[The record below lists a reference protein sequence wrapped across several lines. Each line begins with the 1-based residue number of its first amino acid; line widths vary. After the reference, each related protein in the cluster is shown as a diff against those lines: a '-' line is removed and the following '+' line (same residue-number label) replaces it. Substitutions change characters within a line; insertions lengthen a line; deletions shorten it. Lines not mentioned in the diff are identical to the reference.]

1 MGIIIVGVN
10 ASRAIN
16 LFAAMNPVALFIPV
30 HKIQFNTSD
39 EILVNSYTPAIEIEN
54 RNLNNSG
61 NAYFFLSFFFPKEN
75 ETYKSVP
82 QK

>member
-39 EILVNSYTPAIEIEN
+39 EILVNSYTPAN
-54 RNLNNSG
+54 
-61 NAYFFLSFFFPKEN
+61 K
-75 ETYKSVP
+75 V
-82 QK
+82 